1 MAPAPTTTPVTGTV
15 PPLAPGADLVLAALR
30 AIDISQVLVASGS
43 IGSLRVAELRLGEA
57 TVDRLVVQGVSASV
71 HAGGAFLE
79 DVRFVLELRLSVDW
93 WYDIWIWSDSGTES
107 LGSLSFGIGI
117 GNVLVPSL
125 RDIDLSIPS
134 ATVAD
139 ASVTV
144 APVRNLD
151 LGGASFRDLR
161 VDDTKLPASG
171 FGLNGL
177 QLGAVNIASLGAPD
191 ATARSLGI
199 GAFAPRGPLHLPAVE
214 VANIRVPAAS
224 VPNVVS
230 QGAVNID
237 DAQATRR
244 GVRLN
249 LGILGFTFWVA
260 PVLDIHIGTLTLSN
274 VSASAGIDRL
284 RVEGVSVPVTVQG
297 VTAGDLRLD
306 TLTVNQISL

>member
-171 FGLNGL
+171 F
-177 QLGAVNIASLGAPD
+177 
-191 ATARSLGI
+191 
-199 GAFAPRGPLHLPAVE
+199 APRGPLHLPAVE